1 MRLNRNRFFVHIS
14 QTMDDFGF
22 SVVSLPRVYAVRPRL
37 FLSQPFCSI
46 ISVSQGVRGVKIS
59 I

>member
-37 FLSQPFCSI
+37 FTENPF
-46 ISVSQGVRGVKIS
+46 V
-59 I
+59 

>member
-37 FLSQPFCSI
+37 FTENPF
-46 ISVSQGVRGVKIS
+46 VQL
-59 I
+59 